1 MGKDLRVSEG
11 VHVSRAF
18 KWGVGRNDRSALY
31 QGEACVS
38 LHIIESLSSTTLL

>member
-18 KWGVGRNDRSALY
+18 KWELERMIVLPYIRTRF
-31 QGEACVS
+31 V
-38 LHIIESLSSTTLL
+38 